1 MELIS
6 LAELSALVQVFF
18 VDLVLAG
25 DNAIVVAMAVVALPP
40 EQRARVMVLGPQ
52 ERQVPLSS

>member
-6 LAELSALVQVFF
+6 LAELSALVQVFI

-25 DNAIVVAMAVVALPP
+25 DNAIVVAMAVAAHVCDLALAT
-40 EQRARVMVLGPQ
+40 R
-52 ERQVPLSS
+52 